1 LNRIGTG
8 KSESIT
14 ITNEKGRLSQEDIE
28 RMVREAEEFASEDE
42 AQRKRIEALNALSS
56 FVFGLRAQLN
66 DSEGLGSKLSSED
79 KSTLEGIVKDT
90 GDWIDENGT
99 NATVE
104 DLEEK
109 LQGECSVYFLMLMT
123 GVDLSSLILLA
134 VQGVVSP
141 ITAKL
146 YSQGSDE
153 PLNSHDEL

>member
-1 LNRIGTG
+1 MSRIGTG

-28 RMVREAEEFASEDE
+28 RMVREAEELASEDE

-79 KSTLEGIVKDT
+79 KSALEKIVKDT
-90 GDWIDENGT
+90 GDWIDENGSS
-99 NATVE
+99 ATVE

-109 LQGECSVYFLMLMT
+109 LQGEYSVILMIRLLINFCSF
-123 GVDLSSLILLA
+123 SR
-134 VQGVVSP
+134 P
-141 ITAKL
+141 RRR
-146 YSQGSDE
+146 
-153 PLNSHDEL
+153 

>member
-1 LNRIGTG
+1 MSRIGTG

-79 KSTLEGIVKDT
+79 KSALEKIVKDT
-90 GDWIDENGT
+90 GDWIDENGSS
-99 NATVE
+99 ATVE

-109 LQGECSVYFLMLMT
+109 LQGECSVVLVMRL
-123 GVDLSSLILLA
+123 LILFR
-134 VQGVVSP
+134 SFSCP
-141 ITAKL
+141 RRC
-146 YSQGSDE
+146 
-153 PLNSHDEL
+153 